1 MGDIE
6 KLLISVLLLALNGFF
21 VAAEFGIMAAKRH
34 RLEDR
39 AEQGGRAARAA
50 VASSKE
56 LSLMLAASQL
66 GITLAT
72 LGLGAMAEPAIA
84 HLLEPV
90 LHALSVPTA
99 LTHPIALVIALSL
112 VTFLHM
118 VVGEMAPKSWAIAH
132 PETAAIA
139 IALPF
144 RAFAM
149 ITKPFIWLLNEFTNI
164 LLKLFRVEAVDT
176 IEEEHGPAELQRLM
190 STSQEAGSLPDEDAR
205 LLAGAFRLENQDLS
219 HITRPVQELITIDV
233 DATAAD
239 VERISKET
247 GRSRLIVTHGQRYV
261 GLVHVR
267 DAVTALSTGKNP
279 GVVDLRQQIPTLRQ
293 DVPLIDAAAL
303 MRQHRAQLAMVAD
316 PAGRKIGM
324 VAMEDIL
331 EQILGQFDDETDELV
346 KVAGSSRR
354 LRRRG

>member
-1 MGDIE
+1 MGDVE
-6 KLLISVLLLALNGFF
+6 KLLLSVLLLALNGFF

-34 RLEDR
+34 RLEEK
-39 AEQGGRAARAA
+39 AAAGGRAARAA

-84 HLLEPV
+84 HLLEP
-90 LHALSVPTA
+90 LFHAVHVPEQ
-99 LTHPIALVIALSL
+99 LIHPIALVIALTF
-112 VTFLHM
+112 VTYLHM

-149 ITKPFIWLLNEFTNI
+149 FTKPFIWLLNECTN
-164 LLKLFRVEAVDT
+164 LGLRLFGVETVDT

-190 STSQEAGSLPDEDAR
+190 SSSQESGMLPDEDAR
-205 LLAGAFRLENQDLS
+205 LLAGAFRLENERL
-219 HITRPVQELITIDV
+219 TKVVRPLQELVTIDV
-233 DATAAD
+233 GATAQE
-239 VERISKET
+239 VERISRET
-247 GRSRLIVTHGQRYV
+247 GRSRLIVTHGDRYV
-261 GLVHVR
+261 GLVHIR
-267 DAVTALSTGKNP
+267 DAVLALATGRNP
-279 GVVDLRQQIPTLRQ
+279 GVVELRQQMPTLRRNL
-293 DVPLIDAAAL
+293 PLIDAAAQ
-303 MRQHRAQLAMVAD
+303 MRAHRAQLAMVAD
-316 PAGRKIGM
+316 PAGRKVGM
-324 VAMEDIL
+324 VALEDIL

-346 KVAGSSRR
+346 QAAGALRR
-354 LRRRG
+354 LR

>member
-1 MGDIE
+1 MGELE
-6 KLLISVLLLALNGFF
+6 KILLSVLLLAANGFF

-34 RLEDR
+34 RLEER
-39 AEQGGRAARAA
+39 AEAGGRAARAA

-90 LHALSVPTA
+90 LHALHVPHA
-99 LTHPIALVIALSL
+99 LTHPVALVVALTL
-112 VTFLHM
+112 VTYLHM

-132 PETAAIA
+132 PETAAVVV
-139 IALPF
+139 ALPF

-149 ITKPFIWLLNEFTNI
+149 VTKPFIWLLNEITN
-164 LLKLFRVEAVDT
+164 LGLRLVGVEAVDT

-190 STSQEAGSLPDEDAR
+190 SSSQEAGVLPDEDAR

-219 HITRPVQELITIDV
+219 AVTRPARDLVTIDV
-233 DATAAD
+233 GATAAD
-239 VERISKET
+239 VEELSRRT
-247 GRSRLIVTHGQRYV
+247 GRSRLIVTHGSRYV

-267 DAVTALSTGKNP
+267 DAVTARATGTNP
-279 GVVDLRQQIPTLRQ
+279 GVVDLRQQMPTLRREL
-293 DVPLIDAAAL
+293 PLIDAATQ

-316 PAGRKIGM
+316 PAGRKVGM
-324 VAMEDIL
+324 VALEDIL

-346 KVAGSSRR
+346 RAAGASRG
-354 LRRRG
+354 LRRAG

>member
-1 MGDIE
+1 MGDVE
-6 KLLISVLLLALNGFF
+6 KLLLSVLLLAANGFF

-39 AEQGGRAARAA
+39 AESGGRAARAA

-90 LHALSVPTA
+90 LEMLHVPHA

-132 PETAAIA
+132 PETAAVA

-149 ITKPFIWLLNEFTNI
+149 ITKPFIWLLNEFTNL
-164 LLKLFRVEAVDT
+164 LLKLFGVEAVDT

-190 STSQEAGSLPDEDAR
+190 SSSQESGALPDEDAR

-219 HITRPVQELITIDV
+219 QITRPLRELITIDV
-233 DATAAD
+233 AATAAD
-239 VERISKET
+239 VEALSKQT
-247 GRSRLIVTHGQRYV
+247 GRSRLIVTHGQRHV

-267 DAVTALSTGKNP
+267 DAVTALATGANP
-279 GVVDLRQQIPTLRQ
+279 GVVELRQQMPTLRRNL
-293 DVPLIDAAAL
+293 PLIDAAAL

-316 PAGRKIGM
+316 PAGRKVGM

-346 KVAGSSRR
+346 KAAGGQRR
-354 LRRRG
+354 LRRRA